1 MTRAARIEDARNANV
16 QRVLNTEAER
26 ERRRFL
32 GETMRATVVAAQGD
46 GTIPQRVERLQTLG
60 EAVKDALVALQGPDD
75 AHPFLAGLS
84 KDTGYRLSTPTA
96 RAAAHDRAER
106 AFSKEPSQ

>member
-1 MTRAARIEDARNANV
+1 MTRAV
-16 QRVLNTEAER
+16 QAFAAADNRMDREKVSAAER

-32 GETMRATVVAAQGD
+32 GETMRSTVLAAQGD